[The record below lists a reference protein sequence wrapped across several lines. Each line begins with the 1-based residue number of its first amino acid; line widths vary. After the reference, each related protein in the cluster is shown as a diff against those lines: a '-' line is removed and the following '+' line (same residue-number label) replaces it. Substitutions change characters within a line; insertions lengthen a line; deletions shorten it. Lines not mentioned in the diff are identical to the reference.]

1 MPNETIQVNA
11 YLSFKGDCEAA
22 FTSYAKHLGG
32 RVGELYRYGGT
43 PLEKDVPDGWQEK
56 IMHGSIA
63 FGDQVLMGGD
73 VAPARYEEPKGVTL
87 SVHIR
92 GATEAERVFAAMAD
106 GGKIV
111 TPLAPT
117 FWTAR
122 FGMVIDRFGVPWLIN
137 GEDDSPRP

>member
-1 MPNETIQVNA
+1 MTDTIIQVNA

-22 FTSYAKHLGG
+22 FTYYVEHLGG

-43 PLEKDVPDGWQEK
+43 PLERDVPDGWQEK

-73 VAPARYEEPKGVTL
+73 VAPARYEGPKGFSL
-87 SVHIR
+87 SIHIK
-92 GATEAERVFAAMAD
+92 GVTEAERAFAAMAD

-111 TPLAPT
+111 MPLAST

-122 FGMVIDRFGVPWLIN
+122 FGMVVDRFGVPWLIN
-137 GEDDSPRP
+137 GEDDSS